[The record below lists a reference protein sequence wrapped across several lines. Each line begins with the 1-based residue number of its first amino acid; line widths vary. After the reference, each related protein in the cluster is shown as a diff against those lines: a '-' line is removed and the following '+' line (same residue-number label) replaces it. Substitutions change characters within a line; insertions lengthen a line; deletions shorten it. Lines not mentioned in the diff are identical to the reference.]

1 MVILAAGTA
10 LAQQQREPQPV
21 RPTPVIVQPLVV
33 RQVEPEYTAAALK
46 ARVAGDVHVVAVVR
60 PDGTVAA
67 AEVIKSLDPQLGL
80 DERALDAVRQWTFE
94 PGTVDGK
101 PVPFAVSL
109 VLEFRIRERNAVFP
123 EGTTNV
129 HLVGVTPRQR
139 ESSLTVAAG
148 VAPEGPAR
156 IYRSEPGITLPVP
169 ERQVPPQYPTD
180 AMREGVSGT
189 VVVDAA
195 VQPDGK
201 VSETR
206 VVKSLGYHLDRAAS
220 EAVEQWLFKPGRLHD
235 KPVPAWVS
243 VAMEFV
249 LDDSPAGRIPSIAL
263 PSGPASPAERPRTT
277 REEFG
282 RGAYSDRTL
291 GLVKPK
297 LLTSRPAQYTF
308 AAMRARLQGVVEVDV
323 VVQPDGTVG
332 RARVARGL
340 NPSLGLDD
348 QALVAVR
355 DWRFSPGEIDG
366 KPVAVV
372 TTVLVEFR
380 LQ

>member
-1 MVILAAGTA
+1 VLLLFAGWVILTAAAAAPT
-10 LAQQQREPQPV
+10 AQQQREPQPL
-21 RPTPVIVQPLVV
+21 RPVPVIVQPLVV

-129 HLVGVTPRQR
+129 HLVGLTPRQR
-139 ESSLTVAAG
+139 EPSLTVTAG
-148 VAPEGPAR
+148 VAPDAPAR
-156 IYRSEPGITLPVP
+156 TMTAG
-169 ERQVPPQYPTD
+169 PPQ
-180 AMREGVSGT
+180 
-189 VVVDAA
+189 
-195 VQPDGK
+195 
-201 VSETR
+201 
-206 VVKSLGYHLDRAAS
+206 
-220 EAVEQWLFKPGRLHD
+220 
-235 KPVPAWVS
+235 
-243 VAMEFV
+243 
-249 LDDSPAGRIPSIAL
+249 
-263 PSGPASPAERPRTT
+263 RTT

-282 RGAYSDRTL
+282 RGAYSDKTL

-297 LLTSRPAQYTF
+297 LLTSRPARYTF

-332 RARVARGL
+332 RARVAKGL